1 VPEKVPLSLRV
12 RSLILAPNNPV
23 LTDDSALAFIKQAD
37 QMMIKL
43 LFFILTASNVPL
55 RWHTTCIC
63 SLCCLS
69 ALTALYMHSP
79 SDFPSQPEHP
89 PARPP
94 FKQQPFR
101 RNEARRSQTKE
112 RTRSNTP
119 SNEEP
124 SSYSIQS
131 KALNDLPALRA
142 GRRRRVSGGN
152 RGAGTARVRGERGA
166 MVQTG

>member
-1 VPEKVPLSLRV
+1 M
-12 RSLILAPNNPV
+12 AH
-23 LTDDSALAFIKQAD
+23 
-37 QMMIKL
+37 
-43 LFFILTASNVPL
+43 NVQ
-55 RWHTTCIC
+55 RIC

-69 ALTALYMHSP
+69 ALTALCIPSP
-79 SDFPSQPEHP
+79 TEFPGQPEHP

-101 RNEARRSQTKE
+101 RTEARRSQTKE

-142 GRRRRVSGGN
+142 GRRRLVSGGN
-152 RGAGTARVRGERGA
+152 RGAGTAWVWVERG
-166 MVQTG
+166 TGFQIRLGVVVCRSIIVCCN